1 LNRRSAVATAVA
13 FFLCGGVLVAA
24 AQPLFLDVVPATLAP
39 GVSIEVGAPLRV
51 AVFTGNPNAMATQ
64 WRASLP
70 VQVFDDRVV
79 VDLVDYPVLDERVS
93 PKQRRP
99 SFLIDFDEPPMRDF
113 AARMRRKLGK
123 TASRGELARV
133 VDEEISTKTRARG
146 FDMASTVAR
155 RHEGDCTEHAV
166 LLAALARARGLPAR
180 VVMGVAIVVGS
191 EEVAA
196 YGHAWTEIHDGT
208 KWHRADATRI
218 HKHMREEG
226 KRVRYLPVLIIT
238 DEGPGY
244 EFKYVSALQ
253 ARWFDRLEVLGNAP
267 AAKAGE

>member
-1 LNRRSAVATAVA
+1 M
-13 FFLCGGVLVAA
+13 AA
-24 AQPLFLDVVPATLAP
+24 LWSSF
-39 GVSIEVGAPLRV
+39 
-51 AVFTGNPNAMATQ
+51 
-64 WRASLP
+64 LP
-70 VQVFDDRVV
+70 VQVFDDHLVI
-79 VDLVDYPVLDERVS
+79 DLVDYPVLDPRVS
-93 PKQRRP
+93 AKQRRP
-99 SFLIDFDEPPMRDF
+99 SFLVDFEEPAVRDF

-123 TASRGELARV
+123 KASRGELARV

-180 VVMGVAIVVGS
+180 VVMGVAIVVGTD
-191 EEVAA
+191 EVAA
-196 YGHAWTEIHDGT
+196 FGHAWTEIYEGT

-218 HKHMREEG
+218 HKRMREQG
-226 KRVRYLPVLIIT
+226 KRVRYLPVLMIT

-267 AAKAGE
+267 QADAD